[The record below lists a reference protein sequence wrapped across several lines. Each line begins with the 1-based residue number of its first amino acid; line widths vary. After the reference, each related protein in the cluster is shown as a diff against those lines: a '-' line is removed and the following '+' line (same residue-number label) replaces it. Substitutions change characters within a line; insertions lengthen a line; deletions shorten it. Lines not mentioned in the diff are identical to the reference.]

1 MGGWGDKR
9 ANEGIFVLKWHPTL
23 SAKNTKCEN
32 FPLYMY
38 GVYILNL
45 LSLIHLHSRTSVAD
59 DHVEEHKL
67 LGQDSGG
74 VKSLSLD
81 SVEMNEEVG
90 GNNEEII
97 AHLRECIKTERD
109 QKVTN

>member
-1 MGGWGDKR
+1 MC
-9 ANEGIFVLKWHPTL
+9 FH
-23 SAKNTKCEN
+23 S
-32 FPLYMY
+32 
-38 GVYILNL
+38 
-45 LSLIHLHSRTSVAD
+45 LSLVHLHSHTSVAD

-67 LGQDSGG
+67 LGQDSER

-81 SVEMNEEVG
+81 SIEVNG
-90 GNNEEII
+90 EISGNHEEII